1 MASPPTRPPTAE
13 PPATLWKNRDFLKLW
28 SGESLSLVGSQVTV
42 LAMPLVAYLWL
53 NASVAEMGILG
64 ALARLPMVLFFV
76 VGVWV
81 DRMRRRPV
89 LIWSDVFRAFMLAT
103 VPVLFVMDMLSLWWL
118 YVVVFAM
125 GVAGVLFEIAYR
137 SYLPVLVAPEQLGDG
152 NSKLQ
157 LSDSVSK
164 AVGPALSGFLI
175 GLRSAPLVI
184 IVDAV
189 SYVASALFLIS
200 IRKREDPPPADEA
213 GTMIAAIRAG
223 FGFVMSHPIIRPLAI
238 ASAVYSFFDIG
249 ILQTL
254 YIPYVIDGTGVP
266 GTWVGGVL
274 AVGGI
279 GAIAGAWLSVRLMKR
294 AGPGPTMFWSTVIGN
309 SALIL
314 VPLAGGPLWLAIG
327 VLAVSQL
334 LVGLCTQIFVV
345 NNITV
350 LQSATPRELVGRV
363 IATIWAMGLVPA
375 PLGALVAGLL
385 GQALGMWPVV
395 LVAAVI
401 GAVVPMIVLALS
413 PIPKLREM
421 PQAPVTS

>member
-1 MASPPTRPPTAE
+1 MASPPETE
-13 PPATLWKNRDFLKLW
+13 PATLWRNRDFLKLW
-28 SGESLSLVGSQVTV
+28 TGESLSLVGSQVTV
-42 LAMPLVAYLWL
+42 LAMPIVAYLWL
-53 NASVAEMGILG
+53 NASVAEMGVLG

-103 VPVLFVMDMLSLWWL
+103 VPVLFVMDMLTLWWL

-137 SYLPVLVAPEQLGDG
+137 SYLPILVPPEQLGDG

-164 AVGPALSGFLI
+164 AVGPSLAGVLI
-175 GLRSAPLVI
+175 ATRSAPLVI
-184 IVDAV
+184 LVDAV
-189 SYVASALFLIS
+189 SYVLSALCLIS
-200 IRKREDPPPADEA
+200 IRKREDPPPPDDG
-213 GTMIAAIRAG
+213 GTMIAAVRQG
-223 FGFVMSHPIIRPLAI
+223 FGFVMSQPIIRPLAI

-254 YIPYVIDGTGVP
+254 YIPYVIDGAGVP
-266 GTWVGGVL
+266 AGWVGAVL

-385 GQALGMWPVV
+385 GQTLGMWPVV

-401 GAVVPMIVLALS
+401 GAVVPMIVLARS

>member
-1 MASPPTRPPTAE
+1 MASPPTTEPT
-13 PPATLWKNRDFLKLW
+13 TLWRNRDFLKLW
-28 SGESLSLVGSQVTV
+28 TGESLSLVGSQVTV
-42 LAMPLVAYLWL
+42 LAMPIVAYLWL
-53 NASVAEMGILG
+53 NASVAEMGVLG

-103 VPVLFVMDMLSLWWL
+103 VPVLFAMDMLTLWWL
-118 YVVVFAM
+118 YVVVFSM

-137 SYLPVLVAPEQLGDG
+137 SYLPILVPPEHLGDG

-164 AVGPALSGFLI
+164 AVGPSLAGVLI
-175 GLRSAPLVI
+175 ATRSAPLVI
-184 IVDAV
+184 LVDAV
-189 SYVASALFLIS
+189 SYVLSALCLIS
-200 IRKREDPPPADEA
+200 IRKREDPPPPDDG
-213 GTMIAAIRAG
+213 GTMIAAIRQG
-223 FGFVMSHPIIRPLAI
+223 FGFVMSQPIIRPLAI

-254 YIPYVIDGTGVP
+254 YIPYVIDGAGVP
-266 GTWVGGVL
+266 AGWVGAVL
-274 AVGGI
+274 AVGGV

-294 AGPGPTMFWSTVIGN
+294 AGPGPTMFWSTVVGN

-327 VLAVSQL
+327 ILAVSQL

-350 LQSATPRELVGRV
+350 LQSAAPRELVGRV

-385 GQALGMWPVV
+385 GQAVGMRPVV

-401 GAVVPMIVLALS
+401 GAVVPMIVLARS
-413 PIPKLREM
+413 PIPKMREM
-421 PQAPVTS
+421 TQAPLTS

>member
-1 MASPPTRPPTAE
+1 MASPPETE
-13 PPATLWKNRDFLKLW
+13 PATLWRNRDFLKLW
-28 SGESLSLVGSQVTV
+28 TGESLSLVGSQVTV
-42 LAMPLVAYLWL
+42 LAMPIVAYLWL
-53 NASVAEMGILG
+53 NASVAEMGVLG

-103 VPVLFVMDMLSLWWL
+103 VPVLFAMDMLTLWWL

-137 SYLPVLVAPEQLGDG
+137 SYLPILVPPEQLGDG

-164 AVGPALSGFLI
+164 AVGPSLAGVLI
-175 GLRSAPLVI
+175 ATRSAPLVI
-184 IVDAV
+184 LVDAV
-189 SYVASALFLIS
+189 SYVLSALCLIS
-200 IRKREDPPPADEA
+200 IRKKEDPPPPDDG
-213 GTMIAAIRAG
+213 GTMIAAIRQG
-223 FGFVMSHPIIRPLAI
+223 FGFVMSQPIIRPLAI

-254 YIPYVIDGTGVP
+254 YIPYVIDGAGVP
-266 GTWVGGVL
+266 AGWVGAVL
-274 AVGGI
+274 AVGGV

-385 GQALGMWPVV
+385 GQAIGMWPVV
-395 LVAAVI
+395 LTAAVI
-401 GAVVPMIVLALS
+401 GAVVPMIVLARS

-421 PQAPVTS
+421 PTAPVTS

>member
-1 MASPPTRPPTAE
+1 MASPPETE
-13 PPATLWKNRDFLKLW
+13 PATLWRNRDFLKLW
-28 SGESLSLVGSQVTV
+28 TGESLSLVGSQVTV
-42 LAMPLVAYLWL
+42 LAMPIVAYLWL
-53 NASVAEMGILG
+53 NASVAEMGVLG

-103 VPVLFVMDMLSLWWL
+103 VPVLFVMDMLTLWWL

-137 SYLPVLVAPEQLGDG
+137 SYLPILVPPEQLGDG

-164 AVGPALSGFLI
+164 AVGPSLAGVLI
-175 GLRSAPLVI
+175 ATRSAPLVI
-184 IVDAV
+184 LVDAV
-189 SYVASALFLIS
+189 SYVLSALCLIS
-200 IRKREDPPPADEA
+200 IRKKEDPPPPDDG
-213 GTMIAAIRAG
+213 GTMIAAIRQG
-223 FGFVMSHPIIRPLAI
+223 FGFVMSQPIIRPLAI

-254 YIPYVIDGTGVP
+254 YIPYVIDGAGVP
-266 GTWVGGVL
+266 AGWVGAVL
-274 AVGGI
+274 AVGGV

-385 GQALGMWPVV
+385 GQAIGMWPVV
-395 LVAAVI
+395 LTAAVI
-401 GAVVPMIVLALS
+401 GAVVPMIVLARS

-421 PQAPVTS
+421 PTAPVTS

>member
-1 MASPPTRPPTAE
+1 MASPPETE
-13 PPATLWKNRDFLKLW
+13 PATLWRNRDFLKLW
-28 SGESLSLVGSQVTV
+28 TGESLSLVGSQVTV
-42 LAMPLVAYLWL
+42 LAMPIVAYLWL
-53 NASVAEMGILG
+53 NASVAEMGVLG

-103 VPVLFVMDMLSLWWL
+103 VPVLFAMDMLTLWWL

-137 SYLPVLVAPEQLGDG
+137 SYLPILVPPEHLGDG

-164 AVGPALSGFLI
+164 AVGPSLAGVLI
-175 GLRSAPLVI
+175 ATRSAPLVI
-184 IVDAV
+184 LVDAV
-189 SYVASALFLIS
+189 SYVLSAAFLIS
-200 IRKREDPPPADEA
+200 IRKREDPPPPDDG
-213 GTMIAAIRAG
+213 GTMIAAIRQG
-223 FGFVMSHPIIRPLAI
+223 FGFVMSQPIIRPLAI
-238 ASAVYSFFDIG
+238 ASAVYSFFDLG

-254 YIPYVIDGTGVP
+254 YIPYVIDGAGVP
-266 GTWVGGVL
+266 AGWVGGVL

-294 AGPGPTMFWSTVIGN
+294 AGPGPTMFWSTVVGN

-350 LQSATPRELVGRV
+350 LQSATPRELIGRV

-385 GQALGMWPVV
+385 GQTLGMWPVV
-395 LVAAVI
+395 LTAAVI

-421 PQAPVTS
+421 PTSPVTS

>member
-1 MASPPTRPPTAE
+1 MASPPTTE
-13 PPATLWKNRDFLKLW
+13 PAGLWRNRDFLKLW
-28 SGESLSLVGSQVTV
+28 TGESLSLVGSQVTV
-42 LAMPLVAYLWL
+42 LAMPIVAYLWL
-53 NASVAEMGILG
+53 NASVAEMGVLG

-103 VPVLFVMDMLSLWWL
+103 VPVLFVMDLLTLWWL

-137 SYLPVLVAPEQLGDG
+137 SYLPILVPPEHLGDG

-164 AVGPALSGFLI
+164 AVGPSLAGVLI
-175 GLRSAPLVI
+175 ATRSAPLVI
-184 IVDAV
+184 LVDAV
-189 SYVASALFLIS
+189 SYVLSALCLIS
-200 IRKREDPPPADEA
+200 IRKREDPPPPDDG
-213 GTMIAAIRAG
+213 GTMIAAIRQG
-223 FGFVMSHPIIRPLAI
+223 FGFVMSQPIIRPLAI

-254 YIPYVIDGTGVP
+254 YIPYVIDGAGVP
-266 GTWVGGVL
+266 AGWVGAVL
-274 AVGGI
+274 AVGGV

-294 AGPGPTMFWSTVIGN
+294 AGPGPTMFWSTVVGN

-385 GQALGMWPVV
+385 GQAIGMWPVV

-401 GAVVPMIVLALS
+401 GAVVPMIVLARS

>member
-1 MASPPTRPPTAE
+1 MASPPTTEPT
-13 PPATLWKNRDFLKLW
+13 TLWRNRDFLKLW
-28 SGESLSLVGSQVTV
+28 TGESLSLVGSQVTV
-42 LAMPLVAYLWL
+42 LAMPIVAYLWL
-53 NASVAEMGILG
+53 NASVAEMGVLG

-103 VPVLFVMDMLSLWWL
+103 VPVLFAMDMLTLWWL
-118 YVVVFAM
+118 YVVVFSM

-137 SYLPVLVAPEQLGDG
+137 SYLPILVPPEHLGDG

-164 AVGPALSGFLI
+164 AVGPSLAGVLI
-175 GLRSAPLVI
+175 ATRSAPLVI
-184 IVDAV
+184 LVDAV
-189 SYVASALFLIS
+189 SYVLSALCLIS
-200 IRKREDPPPADEA
+200 IRKREDPPPPDDG
-213 GTMIAAIRAG
+213 GTMIAAIRQG
-223 FGFVMSHPIIRPLAI
+223 FGFVMSQPIIRPLAI

-254 YIPYVIDGTGVP
+254 YIPYVIDGAGVP
-266 GTWVGGVL
+266 AGWVGAVL
-274 AVGGI
+274 AVGGV

-294 AGPGPTMFWSTVIGN
+294 AGPGPTMFWSTVVGN

-327 VLAVSQL
+327 ILAVSQL

-350 LQSATPRELVGRV
+350 LQSAAPRELVGRV

-385 GQALGMWPVV
+385 GQAVGMRPVV

-401 GAVVPMIVLALS
+401 GAVVPMIVLARS
-413 PIPKLREM
+413 PIPKMREM
-421 PQAPVTS
+421 PQAPLTS